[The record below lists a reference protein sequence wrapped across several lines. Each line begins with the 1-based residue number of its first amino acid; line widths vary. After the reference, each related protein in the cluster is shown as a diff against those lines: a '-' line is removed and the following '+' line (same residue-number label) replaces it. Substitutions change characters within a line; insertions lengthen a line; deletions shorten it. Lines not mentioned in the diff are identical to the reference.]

1 MFKSARLKLTGWY
14 LLIVMLI
21 SLFFSG
27 LIYIGTIRELERGF
41 RWGEIR
47 LKARELDVPL
57 PQHFSGRFEDL
68 PPRLREG
75 APRFLLGEDLETA
88 KKRLGLQLLVLNG
101 FILIFSA
108 GASWFLAGKTLRP
121 IEQALEEQ
129 KRFVADASHELR
141 SPLTALKTSMEVAL
155 RDKKMA
161 TKEAKK
167 ILKENLEEVD
177 GLQSIT
183 DNLLS
188 LAKYQRADKDF
199 VFEKVSLDKIVER
212 AAKTVRPLAKK
223 KGVTL
228 KLKIGDLALMAD
240 KPSLEKMMTIFLDN
254 AIKFTP
260 EGGKVTVSAKRDKK
274 YVFIKVKDTG
284 IGIPKKDLAHIF
296 DRFYQV
302 DKSRSKIDV
311 PGYGLGLSLAKR
323 IIEIHKGSVNVSSMV
338 GKGTTFTIKL
348 PLKHS

>member
-1 MFKSARLKLTGWY
+1 MFKSARLKLTLWY

-57 PQHFSGRFEDL
+57 PQPFSGRFEDL
-68 PPRLREG
+68 PPGLREG
-75 APRFLLGEDLETA
+75 TPHFLLGEDLETA
-88 KKRLGLQLLVLNG
+88 KRRLGLQLLMLNG
-101 FILIFSA
+101 SILIFSA
-108 GASWFLAGKTLRP
+108 GASWFLAGKTLGP

-129 KRFVADASHELR
+129 RRFVADASHELR
-141 SPLTALKTSMEVAL
+141 TPLTALKTSIEVAL
-155 RDKKMA
+155 RERKIT

-177 GLQSIT
+177 GLQSMT

-188 LAKYQRADKDF
+188 LAKYQRANKDF
-199 VFEKVSLDKIVER
+199 VFEKVSLNKIVEK
-212 AAKTVRPLAKK
+212 AAKTVRPLARK

-228 KLKIGDLALMAD
+228 KMKIKDLTLIAD
-240 KPSLEKMMTIFLDN
+240 EPSLEKMMTVFLDN
-254 AIKFTP
+254 AVKYTP
-260 EGGKVTVSAKRDKK
+260 KGGKVMISAQKNKK
-274 YVFIKVKDTG
+274 YVLIKIKDTG
-284 IGIPKKDLAHIF
+284 VGIPKEDLPHIF

-302 DKSRSKIDV
+302 DKSRSKIDA
-311 PGYGLGLSLAKR
+311 PGYGLGLALAKR
-323 IIEIHKGSVNVSSMV
+323 IIEIHKGKVEVKSKLN
-338 GKGTTFTIKL
+338 KGTTFTIRL